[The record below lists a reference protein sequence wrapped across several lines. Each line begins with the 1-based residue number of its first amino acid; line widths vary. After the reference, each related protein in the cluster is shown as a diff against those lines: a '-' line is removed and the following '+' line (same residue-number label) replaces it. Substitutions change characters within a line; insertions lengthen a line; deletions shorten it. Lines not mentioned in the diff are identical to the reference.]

1 MLRTP
6 LLLPAIVLSAAF
18 GRAEENWPEFRG
30 PHGDGHST
38 ATGLPLTWSEKEN
51 IRWKTPIHGKA
62 WSSPVIWG
70 EQIWLT
76 SATEDGK
83 QLFALCVDRE
93 SGRITRDLEV
103 FTIEK
108 PQFCIPY
115 NSYAS
120 GTPVIEEGRVYV
132 HFGAPGTA
140 CLDTKTGKTLWARQ
154 DLPCN
159 HFRGPGSSPILYGDL
174 LILTFDG
181 FDFQYVAALDKR
193 TGETVWRT
201 DRNIEYGTDD
211 GDMKKA
217 YVTPTI
223 VDFGGRKQLVSPSA
237 GATLA
242 FDPSSGKELWR
253 VQSGG
258 MNAAARPLFG
268 HGLVYATS
276 AYQGYQL
283 FAVRPEGTG
292 DISDSRVEWKF
303 AKSVPSRSSPIL
315 IGDLLFMV
323 SDSGVFSCVEAKT
336 GAAVWQKRQ
345 EGAYSASPLFAEG
358 RIYFFS
364 EEGQSVVIAP
374 EREYKE
380 LALEQARRK
389 FHGVAGRLGKCA
401 YTCAPRRI
409 YIGSRRSSA
418 GVSRTSL
425 TLVNADSA
433 AAADSPASQS
443 RFRRPRL
450 AFRPTRSA
458 GHAARVVLPGRTAPR
473 SAARRRPIEGRARST
488 AGPT

>member
-1 MLRTP
+1 MFRTSLFMLATV
-6 LLLPAIVLSAAF
+6 LLTLPV
-18 GRAEENWPEFRG
+18 RAEENWPEFRG
-30 PHGDGHST
+30 PHGDGHSN
-38 ATGLPLTWSEKEN
+38 ATGLPLTWSETEN
-51 IRWKTPIHGKA
+51 VRWKTPIHGKA

-70 EQIWLT
+70 GQIWLT
-76 SATEDGK
+76 TATEDGK
-83 QLFALCVDRE
+83 QLFAVCVDRT
-93 SGRITRDLEV
+93 SGKILRDLEV
-103 FTIEK
+103 FAIEK

-120 GTPVIEEGRVYV
+120 STPVIEEGRVYV

-140 CLDTKTGKTLWARQ
+140 CLDTKTGRTLWARQ

-159 HFRGPGSSPILYGDL
+159 HFRGAGSSPILFGDL

-181 FDFQYVAALDKR
+181 FDFQYVAALNKH

-217 YVTPTI
+217 FVTPTVI
-223 VDFGGRKQLVSPSA
+223 DFAGRKQLISPSA

-292 DISDSRVEWKF
+292 DISDSAVEWKF
-303 AKSVPSRSSPIL
+303 GKSVPSRSSPLL
-315 IGDLLFMV
+315 IDDLLFMV
-323 SDSGVFSCVEAKT
+323 SDSGVFTCVEAKT
-336 GAAVWQKRQ
+336 GKAVWQKRQ
-345 EGAYSASPLFAEG
+345 EGAYSASPLYADG

-364 EEGQSVVIAP
+364 EDGQSPVLAP
-374 EREYKE
+374 EREYKA
-380 LALEQARRK
+380 LALNK
-389 FHGVAGRLGKCA
+389 LD
-401 YTCAPRRI
+401 
-409 YIGSRRSSA
+409 GSFMA
-418 GVSRTSL
+418 
-425 TLVNADSA
+425 
-433 AAADSPASQS
+433 SPAVSGKALFL
-443 RFRRPRL
+443 RTKTHL
-450 AFRPTRSA
+450 Y
-458 GHAARVVLPGRTAPR
+458 RV
-473 SAARRRPIEGRARST
+473 EEK
-488 AGPT
+488 